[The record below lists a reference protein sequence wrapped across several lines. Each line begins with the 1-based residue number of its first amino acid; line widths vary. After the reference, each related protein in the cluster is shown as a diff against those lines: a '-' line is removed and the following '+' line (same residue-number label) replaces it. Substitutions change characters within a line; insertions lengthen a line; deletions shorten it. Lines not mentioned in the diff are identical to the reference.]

1 MSIGFIFT
9 LVLGLSGLAGFIMLH
24 RVQDYLRGGQKFSQ
38 LDPQRKQ
45 MVIFILVGEWPCLF
59 LTLYCAQQVML
70 ITTR

>member
-1 MSIGFIFT
+1 MSLGFIFT
-9 LVLGLSGLAGFIMLH
+9 LLLGLSGLAGFIMLH
-24 RVQDYLRGGQKFSQ
+24 RVQDYLRAGQKFSQ

-59 LTLYCAQQVML
+59 VTLYCAQQVML

>member
-1 MSIGFIFT
+1 MSVGFIFT
-9 LVLGLSGLAGFIMLH
+9 LVMGISGLAGFMLLH

-59 LTLYCAQQVML
+59 LTLYSVQQVIL
-70 ITTR
+70 VAAR

>member
-1 MSIGFIFT
+1 MSFGFIFT
-9 LVLGLSGLAGFIMLH
+9 LLLGLSGLAGFIMLH

-59 LTLYCAQQVML
+59 VTLYCAQQVML

>member
-1 MSIGFIFT
+1 MSLGFVFT
-9 LVLGLSGLAGFIMLH
+9 LILGLSGLAGFILLH

-45 MVIFILVGEWPCLF
+45 MVVFVLIGEWPSLF

>member
-1 MSIGFIFT
+1 MSFGFIFT
-9 LVLGLSGLAGFIMLH
+9 LLLGLSGLAGFIMLH
-24 RVQDYLRGGQKFSQ
+24 RVQDYLRAGQKFSQ

-59 LTLYCAQQVML
+59 VTLYCAQQVML